1 MAKDKFSGQGETT
14 LFDSSIINIDSCKL
28 QNFPS

>member
-14 LFDSSIINIDSCKL
+14 LFDFNCYIDSCKL